1 LNSRKLI
8 LLSEGWTC
16 HYSWLA
22 TTGKVRTPSRK
33 YWCRLTRIIKV
44 ENVGTVQ
51 IWQGRKE
58 LAANVNQYHILT
70 AMQLLLLVDENFYST

>member
-1 LNSRKLI
+1 
-8 LLSEGWTC
+8 
-16 HYSWLA
+16 
-22 TTGKVRTPSRK
+22 
-33 YWCRLTRIIKV
+33 
-44 ENVGTVQ
+44 VQ